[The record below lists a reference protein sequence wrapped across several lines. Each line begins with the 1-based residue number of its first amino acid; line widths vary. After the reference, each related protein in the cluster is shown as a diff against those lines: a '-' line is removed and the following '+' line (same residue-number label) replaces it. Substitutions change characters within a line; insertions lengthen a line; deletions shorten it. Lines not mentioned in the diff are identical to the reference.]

1 VQSLGLVGGRP
12 LRYRR
17 QNSPQTLA
25 EGLEE
30 YYAANIGRVTPPSS
44 LPAPTVSLAVS
55 HDICHVIFGLDT
67 SAADEA
73 MVNVRTLL
81 SCDVGL
87 ADYSRSVIE
96 DPVALPL
103 FTGFGTVRFLWAMA
117 ATPARIYLA
126 AADARRMSAR
136 WPWVPPTTFH
146 HRALAELRQAFGIHI
161 V

>member
-1 VQSLGLVGGRP
+1 LGLVGGRP

-25 EGLEE
+25 EGLKE
-30 YYAANIGRVTPPSS
+30 YYAANVGRVTPPSR
-44 LPAPTVSLAVS
+44 LPASTVALARS

-67 SAADEA
+67 TAPDEA

-81 SCDVGL
+81 ACDVGL

-96 DPVALPL
+96 DPIAWPL
-103 FTGFGTVRFLWAMA
+103 FTGFGIARGLWAMA

-126 AADARRMSAR
+126 AADARRMSVR
-136 WPWVPPTTFH
+136 WPWAPPMAFH
-146 HRALAELRQAFGIHI
+146 HRALAELRQAFGIH
-161 V
+161 VL

>member
-1 VQSLGLVGGRP
+1 MRSLRPIYGRP

-30 YYAANIGRVTPPSS
+30 YYAANVGRVTPPSR
-44 LPAPTVSLAVS
+44 LPAGTVALAVS

-67 SAADEA
+67 TAPDEA

-81 SCDVGL
+81 ACDIGL

-103 FTGFGTVRFLWAMA
+103 FTGFGVARGVWAMA
-117 ATPARIYLA
+117 ATPPRIYLA
-126 AADARRMSAR
+126 ALDARRMSSR
-136 WPWVPPTTFH
+136 WPWVPPGSFH
-146 HRALAELRQAFGIHI
+146 HRPLADLRQAFGIH
-161 V
+161 VV

>member
-1 VQSLGLVGGRP
+1 MQSPGLTCGRP
-12 LRYRR
+12 LGYRR

-30 YYAANIGRVTPPSS
+30 YYAANAGRVTPPSR
-44 LPAPTVSLAVS
+44 LPAATVALAVS

-67 SAADEA
+67 TAPDEA
-73 MVNVRTLL
+73 IVNVRTLL
-81 SCDVGL
+81 ACDVGL

-96 DPVALPL
+96 DPIALPL
-103 FTGFGTVRFLWAMA
+103 FTGFGIVRFLWAMA

-136 WPWVPPTTFH
+136 WPWVPPKAVH
-146 HRALAELRQAFGIHI
+146 LRRLAELRQAFGIH
-161 V
+161 VV